1 MKVGIDPEGF
11 REQRWEV
18 CIKRGAIQERASL
31 RKTELFL
38 LRFLQAPSDHSP
50 LTFCIG
56 RALSA
61 S

>member
-1 MKVGIDPEGF
+1 MKVGIDPESF

-18 CIKRGAIQERASL
+18 CIKRGAIQETANL
-31 RKTELFL
+31 TKTELFL
-38 LRFLQAPSDHSP
+38 LRFLQSPSDHSP